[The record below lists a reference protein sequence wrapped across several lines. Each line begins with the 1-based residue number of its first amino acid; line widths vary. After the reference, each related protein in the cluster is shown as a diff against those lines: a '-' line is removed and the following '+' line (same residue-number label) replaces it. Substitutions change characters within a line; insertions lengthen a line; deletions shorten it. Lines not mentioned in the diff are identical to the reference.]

1 MICNDCAAGISMG
14 RATVSRLFNAER
26 RFALLISDIPRWCGM
41 ISLAHVVLSL
51 RGRFLRCSWELHDRP
66 GAAAADW

>member
-26 RFALLISDIPRWCGM
+26 RFALLISDIPRRCGM
-41 ISLAHVVLSL
+41 ISLAHVVLFEVQL
-51 RGRFLRCSWELHDRP
+51 
-66 GAAAADW
+66 GAA